1 MELKQEK
8 KGNIMLDLIEKIQQQ
23 TEGMCTVGS
32 GPYGFGITNSN
43 LADIGICFHFNPDP
57 IDRETIFPE
66 WLQDYEVC
74 LVAFGKA
81 SQRALGAEEV
91 AALTQDKNAATAKVA
106 TLVEELSGQPY
117 HVTREEC
124 VDAFDILTR
133 QALEEAGMEMGETQE
148 GMGGMVMG

>member
-43 LADIGICFHFNPDP
+43 LADISICFHFYPDP

-66 WLQDYEVC
+66 WLQDYEVR

-91 AALTQDKNAATAKVA
+91 AALTQDKNTATAKVA

-124 VDAFDILTR
+124 VDAFDILAR